1 MKEKERERERVKE
14 TVKES
19 KKIIK
24 ARYFAREAVKSFF
37 QPDGFLKGEFFSSF
51 ACKLDIPAICVW
63 SSPNKSGDVPNR
75 RKLECLS
82 LALPCR

>member
-1 MKEKERERERVKE
+1 VKE

-19 KKIIK
+19 RKIIK
-24 ARYFAREAVKSFF
+24 ARNFAREAVKSFF
-37 QPDGFLKGEFFSSF
+37 QPDGFLKGKFFSSF
-51 ACKLDIPAICVW
+51 ACKRDIPAICIW